1 MTRPGAIPALLFLGR
16 YVRFETCRRNT
27 LDVIPTQVGIQLE
40 VVPQP
45 PGGCFCT
52 SGWAP
57 TCVGVTSWVGGR
69 DIWAKP
75 KSQVA
80 RRQIVGAS
88 ERHAVFRIEDVDR
101 VRRDGKA
108 QRIARADPE
117 AAIDHG
123 AEARANGL
131 QILFFLDGA
140 A

>member
-1 MTRPGAIPALLFLGR
+1 MPAEAG
-16 YVRFETCRRNT
+16 
-27 LDVIPTQVGIQLE
+27 TQPE

-88 ERHAVFRIEDVDR
+88 ERHAGFRIEDVDGAG
-101 VRRDGKA
+101 RDGKA
-108 QRIARADPE
+108 QRIARADRE

-123 AEARANGL
+123 AEARPNGL
-131 QILFFLDGA
+131 QILLFLDGA